1 MNHADVK
8 LEEREAGFY
17 CPRCRKTALQP
28 LVCGD
33 CMAVIC
39 RECGSALERIDE
51 LGIG

>member
-1 MNHADVK
+1 MA
-8 LEEREAGFY
+8 ETEAQAIVELY
-17 CPRCRKTALQP
+17 CPKCNRAVGDP

-39 RECGSALERIDE
+39 RACGAALERADD